1 MSVYTVPQDVEAD
14 DRILGPFTFRQFI
27 YLIVV
32 ALALGLAYLL
42 GRLFIGLAIIPIPI
56 ALFFGAL
63 ALPLRRDQPME
74 TYLAAIAIYFLKPRK
89 RYWSPDGLE
98 TLIEITVPKTPNS
111 VAIKDASQDEV
122 RRKLSYLA
130 DIVDSDAKLGQ
141 NNVLTPTLNTVVY
154 QEEIVN
160 KPVAENDPLEDSET
174 AVRFDQKLEA
184 HKTEQKE
191 LMSKIV
197 TGEIEV
203 PAITEEPLPK
213 EVEALTITEEPLP
226 KEVEAPVSEAS
237 KEETVPLEKLTTF
250 NPYPAT
256 MQQTVIQPLDEKD
269 QLPEKKEA
277 SQKPASA
284 DIIRLATNDDLSV
297 AAIAREANR
306 IREKQS
312 LEEEVIISLR

>member
-14 DRILGPFTFRQFI
+14 DKILGPFTFRQFI

-32 ALALGLAYLL
+32 ALSLGVAYLL
-42 GRLFIGLAIIPIPI
+42 GKLFIGLAIIPLPI
-56 ALFFGAL
+56 AIFFGAL

-74 TYLAAIAIYFLKPRK
+74 TYMAAIAIYFLKPRK
-89 RYWSPDGLE
+89 RYWDPDGIE
-98 TLIEITVPKTPNS
+98 TLIEITVPKTPTN
-111 VAIKDASQDEV
+111 VIIKDASQDEV

-130 DIVDSDAKLGQ
+130 DVVDSDIKPAQ
-141 NNVLTPTLNTVVY
+141 NSALTPTFNVQVY
-154 QEEIVN
+154 QDEIQDNSV
-160 KPVAENDPLEDSET
+160 VDDDPLEDSET
-174 AVRFDQKLEA
+174 AVRLEQKLEA

-197 TGEIEV
+197 TGEVEPPV
-203 PAITEEPLPK
+203 TTVDLPPASAVETSQEATTPK
-213 EVEALTITEEPLP
+213 ESID
-226 KEVEAPVSEAS
+226 
-237 KEETVPLEKLTTF
+237 F

-256 MQQTVIQPLDEKD
+256 MQQTVIQPLSEKD
-269 QLPEKKEA
+269 HLPEKKEA
-277 SQKPASA
+277 SQKPPSA

-306 IREKQS
+306 IKEKQS

>member
-141 NNVLTPTLNTVVY
+141 NNVLAPTLNTVVY

-213 EVEALTITEEPLP
+213 ETETPIS
-226 KEVEAPVSEAS
+226 EAPQEEA
-237 KEETVPLEKLTTF
+237 TTLEKPTTF

-306 IREKQS
+306 IREKQN